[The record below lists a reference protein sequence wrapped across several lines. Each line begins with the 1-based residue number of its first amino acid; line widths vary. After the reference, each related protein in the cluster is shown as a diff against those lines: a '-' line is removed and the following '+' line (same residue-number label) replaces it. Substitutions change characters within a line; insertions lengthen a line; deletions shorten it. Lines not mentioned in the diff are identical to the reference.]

1 MAAGTL
7 RGRTVIVAGAGLA
20 GLAAARELEKE
31 DARVTI
37 LEARDRVGGRVQ
49 TVRGIFAGGQHAE
62 AGADL
67 IEGEQTLVLELATSL
82 GLEPQRILR
91 KGFTYYG
98 PDRRG
103 RPQVWRGQGAWG
115 EAAKRFQPEIKR
127 YKQACRQ
134 WSSAVGATVGR
145 TSVEQWLR
153 RIKAE
158 RSFATAVRA
167 MRGFF
172 LADPEELSL
181 LMLVD
186 LFADGEVPGRSEM
199 FRLQGGNDRLPQK
212 LADSLRAHILL
223 GAHVRRVRQRAEVV
237 TVTFT
242 EGSSTR
248 ELEADF
254 VVIALPA
261 TTARELDFAPRLPGP
276 QSQAIGSLK
285 YGAATRVLLQFET
298 PFWRRAHRQRGFG
311 TAVPIGAVWDASE
324 HQRGKSGILMLLA
337 GGGASAECRQLI
349 ASEGAAGIVQ
359 APSMARRAV
368 GVADPLAREL
378 GGRSAGARRLRR
390 VHDGLRSDAA
400 GMAAPSVRS
409 RDVCRRAHQHRVG
422 RIHER
427 RPRERLP
434 RRRRDLRSRA
444 VSHSS

>member
-1 MAAGTL
+1 M
-7 RGRTVIVAGAGLA
+7 VIVAGAGLA

-31 DARVTI
+31 GARVTI

-49 TVRGIFAGGQHAE
+49 TLRGIFAGGQHAE

-82 GLEPQRILR
+82 GLKPQRILR

-103 RPQVWRGQGAWG
+103 RSRVWRGPGAWA
-115 EAAKRFQPEIKR
+115 EAKTRLQPEIKR
-127 YKQACRQ
+127 YRQACRQ
-134 WSSAVGATVGR
+134 WSSAVGVALGP
-145 TSVEQWLR
+145 TSVDQWLR

-158 RSFATAVRA
+158 RSFATGVRA

-186 LFADGEVPGRSEM
+186 LFADGDVPGTSEM

-212 LADSLRAHILL
+212 LADSLRARILL

-237 TVTFT
+237 SVTFT

-248 ELEADF
+248 ELEADY

-261 TTARELDFAPRLPGP
+261 TTARELDFVPHLPDV

-298 PFWRRAHRQRGFG
+298 PFWRRAHRHRGFG
-311 TAVPIGAVWDASE
+311 TALPVGAVWDASE

-349 ASEGAAGIVQ
+349 GSEGGAGIVNRLRWLGE
-359 APSMARRAV
+359 PSALQTLWHV
-368 GVADPLAREL
+368 SWEDDPLAR
-378 GGRSAGARRLRR
+378 GGYAVFTADFDPTLREWLRR
-390 VHDGLRSDAA
+390 PFGRVMFAGEHTSIESEGFMNGAIESGYRAAAEISALAAVTRS
-400 GMAAPSVRS
+400 
-409 RDVCRRAHQHRVG
+409 
-422 RIHER
+422 
-427 RPRERLP
+427 
-434 RRRRDLRSRA
+434 
-444 VSHSS
+444 

>member
-31 DARVTI
+31 GARVTI

-49 TVRGIFAGGQHAE
+49 TLRGIFAGGQHAE

-67 IEGEQTLVLELATSL
+67 IEAEQTLVLELATSL
-82 GLEPQRILR
+82 GLKPQRILR

-103 RPQVWRGQGAWG
+103 RPRVWRGPGAWA
-115 EAAKRFQPEIKR
+115 EAAKRLQPEITR

-134 WSSAVGATVGR
+134 WSSAVGAAVGR

-158 RSFATAVRA
+158 RSFATGVRA

-186 LFADGEVPGRSEM
+186 LFADGGVPGRSEM

-212 LADSLRAHILL
+212 LAASLRARILL
-223 GAHVRRVRQRAEVV
+223 GAHVRRVRQRDEVV
-237 TVTFT
+237 SVTFT
-242 EGSSTR
+242 ERSSTR
-248 ELEADF
+248 ELEADY
-254 VVIALPA
+254 VVVALPA
-261 TTARELDFAPRLPGP
+261 TTARELDFAPRLPAV
-276 QSQAIGSLK
+276 QAQAIGSLK

-298 PFWRRAHRQRGFG
+298 PFWRRAHRHRGFG
-311 TAVPIGAVWDASE
+311 TALPIGAVWDASE

-349 ASEGAAGIVQ
+349 ASDGGAGIVHRLRWLGE
-359 APSMARRAV
+359 PSALQTLWHV
-368 GVADPLAREL
+368 SWEDDPLAR
-378 GGRSAGARRLRR
+378 GGYAVFTTDFDPTLREWLRR
-390 VHDGLRSDAA
+390 PFGRVMFAGEHTNIESEGFMNGAIESGYRAAAEISALAAVTRS
-400 GMAAPSVRS
+400 
-409 RDVCRRAHQHRVG
+409 
-422 RIHER
+422 
-427 RPRERLP
+427 
-434 RRRRDLRSRA
+434 
-444 VSHSS
+444 